1 MPPKYIT
8 HNWSWI
14 LGALALEALFIALC
28 FFWTP
33 LCAILALL
41 LLRTFYIT
49 DLGVVVDPAN
59 DRISFA
65 GPEATLKPRDLLAPF
80 KRKEIR
86 LSQVTSVNTE
96 KRGPA
101 YLNRANAVCLSGP
114 FVAAKILCDF
124 ETAAKALAA
133 AIESE
138 MGKPAPAVAPAS
150 AAAPSVSAKK
160 VAAVAAAAGRVLE
173 LLCAILIFLVGVPI
187 VLFILFKVDYIV
199 NDGAVAQFILLFY
212 E

>member
-14 LGALALEALFIALC
+14 LGALALEVLFIALC

-49 DLGVVVDPAN
+49 DLGVFVDPAN

-65 GPEATLKPRDLLAPF
+65 GSEATLKPRDLLAPF

-86 LSQVTSVNTE
+86 LSQVTSVKTE
-96 KRGPA
+96 KRGAA
-101 YLNRANAVCLSGP
+101 YLNRANAVCLSGA
-114 FVAAKILCDF
+114 FGEAKIFCDS
-124 ETAAKALAA
+124 EAAAKALAA

-138 MGKPAPAVAPAS
+138 MGKPAPA
-150 AAAPSVSAKK
+150 
-160 VAAVAAAAGRVLE
+160 AV
-173 LLCAILIFLVGVPI
+173 
-187 VLFILFKVDYIV
+187 
-199 NDGAVAQFILLFY
+199 
-212 E
+212 

>member
-14 LGALALEALFIALC
+14 LGALALEALFIVLC

-86 LSQVTSVNTE
+86 LSQVTSVKTE
-96 KRGPA
+96 KRGAA
-101 YLNRANAVCLSGP
+101 YLNRANAVCLSGA
-114 FVAAKILCDF
+114 FGEAKIFCDS

-150 AAAPSVSAKK
+150 AAAPSVFAKQL
-160 VAAVAAAAGRVLE
+160 AAAAGNVLE
-173 LLCAILIFLVGVPI
+173 LLCAILIFLIGVPI
-187 VLFILFKVDYIV
+187 VLFILSKVDYIV